1 MIISASRRTD
11 IPALYSDWF
20 INRLNSGFLYVKNP
34 MNRMQVTRLILS
46 PDTIDCIV
54 FWTKNPAAMLDKL
67 KLLKN
72 YPYYFQFTVTPYN
85 SSIETGLPPRKKI
98 IETFIMLSD
107 IIGPERI
114 IWRYDPVFFTPGFD
128 RTVHLHSFE
137 YLAKKLSGHTGTC
150 MFSYLTVYNKCKRN
164 MRHIQYSI
172 PDIQDGITFATA
184 LSSIAQSQNITLKS
198 CAMSREFAESGI
210 VQGRCID
217 PALIEKISG
226 NQICYRKDSSQR
238 ENCMCAPSVD
248 IGVYNT
254 CINGCIYCYANY
266 DQRQA
271 SQNYGL
277 HNLHSELL
285 YGSLT
290 GDEKI
295 TTRENSKPGKKNGQL
310 ELF

>member
-20 INRLNSGFLYVKNP
+20 INRLNAGFLYVKNP

-128 RTVHLHSFE
+128 KTAHLHSFE
-137 YLAKKLSGHTGTC
+137 DLANKLSGYTMTC
-150 MFSYLTVYNKCKRN
+150 MFSYLTIYNKCKRN

-184 LSSIAQSQNITLKS
+184 LNSIAQSQNITLKS
-198 CAMSREFAESGI
+198 CSMSLEFADSGI
-210 VQGRCID
+210 IQGRCID
-217 PALIEKISG
+217 PALIERISG
-226 NQICYRKDSSQR
+226 NQICCRKDPSQR
-238 ENCMCAPSVD
+238 EYCMCAPSVD

-266 DQRQA
+266 DLIQA
-271 SQNYGL
+271 KKNYGL
-277 HNLHSELL
+277 HNIHSELL

-295 TTRENSKPGKKNGQL
+295 TTRENSKPGEKTGQL